1 MIVSRGFSHSG
12 RSIAGRQGYPGLPIV
27 EMDHPLTAPTREH
40 LHPKADAIVEEVIAV
55 LTGDAET
62 LRDTYREKTFRGPD
76 GVCPK

>member
-1 MIVSRGFSHSG
+1 
-12 RSIAGRQGYPGLPIV
+12 
-27 EMDHPLTAPTREH
+27 MDHPLTAPTREH